1 MSRKPIWLLFL
12 LLPGCRHEQGSDALF
27 TLLPTSVTKIG
38 FENPLR
44 FDEAFNVYTYRNFYN
59 GGGVALGDVNNDGLI
74 DIYLTANMGPN
85 KLYLNQ
91 GNFRFKDF
99 TKEAGVAGA
108 RAWST
113 GVAMAD
119 VNGDGWIDIYVC
131 NSGDIRGDNKQNEL
145 FLNNGDGTFTEHAEA
160 WGLADQGYS
169 THAAFFDY
177 DRDGDLDCYLLNNS
191 YQAIGSFN
199 LRKNIRGVR
208 DAEGG
213 DKLYRNDGS
222 RFTDVSEEAGIYGS
236 VIGFGLGVTLGDVDG
251 DGWTDIYVSNDFFER
266 DYLYINQGNG
276 TFSEQLEQRM
286 PHISAASMGAD
297 MGDINNDGAPEI
309 FVTDMLPEG
318 DARLKQTTMF
328 ESWDRYQYNLENG
341 YYHQFTRNM
350 LHLNRGDGSFSDI
363 GLLAG
368 VAATDWS
375 WGALVVDFDNDGW
388 KDIFVANGIYQD
400 LTDQDFINFLSN
412 DQTIQMLTKG
422 EKVDFKKLVS
432 IIPSNPIPNYAF
444 ANAGGLRFEDR
455 TSAWGLDQPSHSN
468 GSAFGDLD
476 NDGDLDLVVNNVND
490 RVFIYR
496 NELQERTPGHDWL
509 KVVLVGEGKNTQGI
523 GARLTAYAGEKTFF
537 LEQILSRG
545 FQSSVDPRPH
555 FGLGEVDRV
564 DSLVVVWPDQRVQVR
579 TDLPG
584 TQTLTLRQEEAREAV
599 AARAEADPAPVFQDV
614 TDAFE
619 IPFVHRENDFSD
631 FNRDRMLYHMLSSEG
646 PKICSADV
654 DRDGLPDLFIGGAK
668 GQPGR
673 LLRQVQ
679 AGKFEPLGAAVFEQ
693 DADSE
698 DLGCTFFDA
707 NGDGWPDLYVA
718 SGGNEFSSGAD
729 ALLDR
734 LYLNQGGRSFV
745 RSDQLLPVPL
755 YVSTSCAA
763 AADIDGDGDQD
774 LFVGGRLVPG
784 YYGVPVN
791 SYLLINDG
799 KGNFT
804 HQPDLAPG
812 LRMAGMV
819 TDACWTDYDGDGDPD
834 LIVVGDWMQVKIFEN
849 EEGRLKERTLQLGL
863 ASSYGWW
870 NCITPADLDGDGDE
884 DFILGNHG
892 LNSRFRA
899 SETEPCILYVNDFD
913 QNGSPE
919 QIICRVGPDGKA
931 RPMHLRD
938 DMVEQ
943 MPALKKKYLKY
954 KDYATA
960 TMEDIFEPSVLEA
973 AVKDTAMVLGSCVLW
988 NEGPEGFRLELLPV
1002 EAQVSPVYAAMA
1014 ADFTGDGRQ
1023 DVLLGGNFY
1032 RAKPDVGRY
1041 DASYGVLLEG
1051 RPDGFRHIP
1060 GPLAGLH
1067 IEGEARDFAAAANYI
1082 WIARNNRAVQVLKW

>member
-1 MSRKPIWLLFL
+1 
-12 LLPGCRHEQGSDALF
+12 
-27 TLLPTSVTKIG
+27 
-38 FENPLR
+38 
-44 FDEAFNVYTYRNFYN
+44 
-59 GGGVALGDVNNDGLI
+59 
-74 DIYLTANMGPN
+74 
-85 KLYLNQ
+85 
-91 GNFRFKDF
+91 
-99 TKEAGVAGA
+99 
-108 RAWST
+108 
-113 GVAMAD
+113 
-119 VNGDGWIDIYVC
+119 
-131 NSGDIRGDNKQNEL
+131 
-145 FLNNGDGTFTEHAEA
+145 
-160 WGLADQGYS
+160 
-169 THAAFFDY
+169 
-177 DRDGDLDCYLLNNS
+177 
-191 YQAIGSFN
+191 
-199 LRKNIRGVR
+199 
-208 DAEGG
+208 
-213 DKLYRNDGS
+213 
-222 RFTDVSEEAGIYGS
+222 
-236 VIGFGLGVTLGDVDG
+236 
-251 DGWTDIYVSNDFFER
+251 
-266 DYLYINQGNG
+266 
-276 TFSEQLEQRM
+276 
-286 PHISAASMGAD
+286 
-297 MGDINNDGAPEI
+297 
-309 FVTDMLPEG
+309 
-318 DARLKQTTMF
+318 
-328 ESWDRYQYNLENG
+328 
-341 YYHQFTRNM
+341 M

-432 IIPSNPIPNYAF
+432 IIRSNPIPNYAF

-455 TSAWGLDQPSHSN
+455 TQAWGLDQPSHSN

-496 NELQERTPGHDWL
+496 NELQERNAGQSWL
-509 KVVLVGEGKNTQGI
+509 KVVLEGEGKNTQGI
-523 GARLTAYAGEKTFF
+523 GARLTAYAGGKTFY

-555 FGLGEVDRV
+555 FGLGDVNRL
-564 DSLVVVWPDQRVQVR
+564 DSLVVVWPDQRVQVL
-579 TDLPG
+579 TDLPVN
-584 TQTLTLRQEEAREAV
+584 QTLTLRQKEARQAV
-599 AARAEADPAPVFQDV
+599 AERVTDDLAPVFQDV
-614 TDAFE
+614 TNAFE
-619 IPFVHRENDFSD
+619 IPFVHRESDFSD

-646 PKICSADV
+646 PKICTADV

-679 AGKFEPLGAAVFEQ
+679 GGKFEPLAIAVFDQ
-693 DADSE
+693 DAPSE

-718 SGGNEFSSGAD
+718 SGGNEFSSGSD

-734 LYLNQGGRSFV
+734 LYLNDGGRGFV

-755 YVSTSCAA
+755 YVSTSCVA
-763 AADIDGDGDQD
+763 AADVDGDGDQD

-804 HQPDLAPG
+804 HEPDLAPG

-834 LIVVGDWMQVKIFEN
+834 LIVVGDWMQVKVFEN
-849 EEGRLKERTLQLGL
+849 QEGRLVERTAQLGL
-863 ASSYGWW
+863 AASYGWW
-870 NCITPADLDGDGDE
+870 NCIVPADLDGDGDE
-884 DFILGNHG
+884 DLILGNHG

-899 SETEPCILYVNDFD
+899 SETEPCVMYVNDFD

-919 QIICRVGPDGKA
+919 QIICRVGTDGKA

-954 KDYATA
+954 TDYATA
-960 TMEDIFEPSVLEA
+960 TLEDIFEPSVLEA

-988 NEGPEGFRLELLPV
+988 NDGPGGFRLELLPI
-1002 EAQVSPVYAAMA
+1002 EAQVSPVYAAMV
-1014 ADFTGDGRQ
+1014 ADFTGNGRQ
-1023 DVLLGGNFY
+1023 DVLLGGNFF

-1051 RPDGFRHIP
+1051 RPDGFRYIP

-1067 IEGEARDFAAAANYI
+1067 IEGEVRDFAAAANYL
-1082 WIARNNRAVQVLKW
+1082 WIARNDRAVQVLKW